1 MVSLN
6 QVEKDTIMVGYD
18 HILYMYIVWGGASV
32 IT

>member
-6 QVEKDTIMVGYD
+6 QVEKDTVMVGYD
-18 HILYMYIVWGGASV
+18 HILYVHIVWGEASV